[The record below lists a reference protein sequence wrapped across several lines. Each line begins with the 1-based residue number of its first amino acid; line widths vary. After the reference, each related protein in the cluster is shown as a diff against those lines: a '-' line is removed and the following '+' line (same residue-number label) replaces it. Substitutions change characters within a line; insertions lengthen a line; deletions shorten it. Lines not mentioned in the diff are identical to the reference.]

1 MTKLRPTERM
11 RPPVLVDRETGA
23 AELCVSTETWDAMVL
38 TGELPPATVHLRTRL
53 PRWRWGDI
61 EAWLSGDRR
70 TGAGDEAKMAPRP
83 VSPFVAAVIDHGQ
96 KTHRR

>member
-1 MTKLRPTERM
+1 MTKVRPAERM
-11 RPPVLVDRETGA
+11 RPPVFVDRETGA
-23 AELCVSTETWDAMVL
+23 AELCVSIETWDAMVL

-53 PRWRWGDI
+53 PRWRWNDI

-70 TGAGDEAKMAPRP
+70 SAAGDEAERAPPP
-83 VSPFVAAVIDHGQ
+83 VSPFVAAVRDHGQ